1 MEKFK
6 KYFKNINF
14 KIQKKIQKKFNKKI
28 ILNKNFRIYF
38 PIYFVFRDSTSNL
51 GSACENLG
59 GLGPAGLAVKGIRT
73 NSSKSL
79 GQIFCQNYSQ
89 IAQLRSGISQMFF
102 LIRK

>member
-6 KYFKNINF
+6 KIFKNNNF
-14 KIQKKIQKKFNKKI
+14 KIKKEIQKNSIKKN
-28 ILNKNFRIYF
+28 LNKNFRIYF

-51 GSACENLG
+51 GSGCENLG

-89 IAQLRSGISQMFF
+89 IAQLRSGISQRFF